1 MTQLNYQ
8 VVSHMGAARGTSLIE
23 VLMAIFVLTIG
34 LLGLAGL
41 QGKAN
46 TAELESY
53 QRGQALILLQDM
65 ATRMENNTGDVT
77 AYATGAAAPLGTG
90 ATDAAA
96 CASEAS
102 RAAIDKC
109 EWSKALKGASE
120 TLATV
125 KQGAM
130 INGRGCIEEVTAGR
144 EYTVSVVWQGLAK
157 TSTPSTTACGA
168 GSYDSVETRRVIT
181 TTVRIPDLTA
191 S

>member
-65 ATRMENNTGDVT
+65 ATRMENNTADAA
-77 AYATGAAAPLGTG
+77 AYATGATTPLGTG
-90 ATDAAA
+90 ATDAGT
-96 CASEAS
+96 CTSEGT
-102 RAAIDKC
+102 RAAVDKC

-120 TLATV
+120 TRATV

-130 INGRGCIEEVTAGR
+130 INGRGCIEEVIAGR

-157 TSTPSTTACGA
+157 TSAPATTDCGD
-168 GSYDSVETRRVIT
+168 GSYDSAETRRAIT